1 MGNFFFFSSRRRH
14 TRSLRDW
21 SSDVCSSDLAG
32 LVVTQ
37 GGDDVVV
44 NGAGL
49 GERVRMPV
57 SLLRRKFLNGSL
69 EGNEA
74 VGLEETL
81 KIGRDR
87 TRFGG
92 GRARIERDTML
103 ATRGFKRYAD
113 FGGLLEL
120 RRRNLDIEIF
130 VAILGIATL
139 GIGERSVNLQIANG
153 LVAIRL
159 RQGNPHS

>member
-1 MGNFFFFSSRRRH
+1 MDIVVMLFFFFFQAEDGI
-14 TRSLRDW
+14 RD
-21 SSDVCSSDLAG
+21 G
-32 LVVTQ
+32 RVTGVQ
-37 GGDDVVV
+37 TCALPILVV

-49 GERVRMPV
+49 GERVRKPV
-57 SLLRRKFLNGSL
+57 SLLRRKLLNGSL

-92 GRARIERDTML
+92 DRARIERDTML

-130 VAILGIATL
+130 VAILVIATL

>member
-1 MGNFFFFSSRRRH
+1 ALARRH
-14 TRSLRDW
+14 THFPYTTLFRS
-21 SSDVCSSDLAG
+21 
-32 LVVTQ
+32 
-37 GGDDVVV
+37 
-44 NGAGL
+44 
-49 GERVRMPV
+49 
-57 SLLRRKFLNGSL
+57 LNGSL

-92 GRARIERDTML
+92 DRARIERDTML